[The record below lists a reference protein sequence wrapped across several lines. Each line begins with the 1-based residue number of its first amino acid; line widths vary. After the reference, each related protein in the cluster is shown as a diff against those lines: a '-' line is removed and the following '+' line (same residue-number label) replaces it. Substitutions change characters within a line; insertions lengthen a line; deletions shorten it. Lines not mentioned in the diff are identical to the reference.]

1 MARFKFLESKI
12 TLLNIATA
20 VFMLSFAFFAPTN
33 FFVENG
39 PIETLESFAL
49 LVGAAFC
56 FIEYRKNRN
65 FKHFFALIGILLVL
79 FVGRELNWGRVFFT
93 DEVGNIVKRR
103 DWVFGPYIYY
113 ILAPIFLAVLAYA
126 IKTKFVQN
134 AIILLRKA
142 PIMTLDFA
150 LVVVMMFISN
160 WAESSSFPAS
170 IASFNFAVE
179 ESAEVAMYIAVAFI
193 ISTYSRKNLLA
204 NIEDKK

>member
-79 FVGRELNWGRVFFT
+79 FVGRELNW
-93 DEVGNIVKRR
+93 
-103 DWVFGPYIYY
+103 
-113 ILAPIFLAVLAYA
+113 
-126 IKTKFVQN
+126 
-134 AIILLRKA
+134 
-142 PIMTLDFA
+142 
-150 LVVVMMFISN
+150 
-160 WAESSSFPAS
+160 
-170 IASFNFAVE
+170 
-179 ESAEVAMYIAVAFI
+179 
-193 ISTYSRKNLLA
+193 
-204 NIEDKK
+204 